1 MTKSNILLDA
11 SVVLELF
18 LLRPKFE
25 IAKSK
30 LLEYETKY
38 ITPITLGILFYYAER
53 EKLDIKRAE
62 MFANNCEIL
71 NMDQETYNFALK
83 IYKQNDLED
92 AMQISCCIQNSI
104 DTIIT
109 LDQKMYKKYS
119 ELVEM
124 VLI

>member
-30 LLEYETKY
+30 LLEYETKF

-53 EKLDIKRAE
+53 EKLEIKRAE
-62 MFANNCEIL
+62 KFANNCEIL

-83 IYKQNDLED
+83 IYKQSDLED
-92 AMQISCCIQNSI
+92 AMQVSCGIQNSI
-104 DTIIT
+104 DTVIT
-109 LDQKMYKKYS
+109 LDKKMYKKYS
-119 ELVEM
+119 ELIDII
-124 VLI
+124 LL